1 MILKRDFNCDSYVN
15 AADAGLI
22 SGEFKQRTELSNSY
36 TNENQCNGHFDC
48 DEDAD
53 NHAFQ
58 ILKENYGGG
67 DYTPGEFIYSCE

>member
-1 MILKRDFNCDSYVN
+1 VN